1 MSKISV
7 NLPILAR
14 NLQNAAGNTVTPL
27 PPEFANF
34 ETEFTKW
41 LVAEFTPTGTAANID
56 HVNGTSSGVS
66 GLVIDQV
73 DSAAGSGGKYFLLTA
88 RRKAGT
94 TAAIL
99 QNTVIVTINSVE
111 IGRLYIQAGT
121 TGPFGVFFFALPPDV
136 EDTRFALSGTS
147 TTGDLIF
154 ALTQADPSVVIHLEI
169 GFND

>member
-7 NLPILAR
+7 NLPVLHR
-14 NLQNAAGNTVTPL
+14 TLQNAAGNTVNP
-27 PPEFANF
+27 PSPEFANF
-34 ETEFTKW
+34 ETEFNRW

-56 HVNGTSSGVS
+56 LVNSTSSGVS
-66 GLVIDQV
+66 GLVV
-73 DSAAGSGGKYFLLTA
+73 DKYNSDAGTGGKFMLLTA

-99 QNTVIVTINSVE
+99 SNVIIVSINSVE
-111 IGRLYIQAGT
+111 IGRIYVQAGT
-121 TGPFGVFFFALPPDV
+121 NGQCGIFFFALPTDH
-136 EDTRFALSGTS
+136 EDARFALSGTS

-154 ALTQADPSVVIHLEI
+154 ALTQADPSLTIHLEI